1 MDAYPHHRR
10 FAVSGD
16 APPPPPPQPQPPPPS
31 HASPHWYPGP
41 SPPPYPP
48 HANHPFPPQHHQ
60 WGPPHPP
67 PPLPQQQPPPP
78 PYGYHPSLPPMPMQ
92 PPPPAAG
99 NPWPSHHAAAQ
110 PPPPSYPPPPPG
122 QGWANHSWA
131 QSHGYAGHGN
141 EEDWATK
148 AKAWAAAKSVTE
160 NHHIQQHAI
169 SANRPEAH
177 NYGYQD
183 QYQQP
188 AGLPA
193 EPLRPPIPQSS
204 NDQLPFQMTGQ
215 HRETNYL
222 PDGGPLAPPAKN
234 FSSFPSAYE
243 QEVSYNYPSTPGV
256 GNAMIQYPSLQ
267 TQPPPTASA
276 MQDGFPQAPSSMHI
290 APSLEQPHFGHDGQS
305 SKIAVDPSDQP
316 LEFNSRKAPDM
327 AVHRTANF
335 NSNIPAAPIAASDH
349 DAHSAPAQ
357 SWVPS
362 TTVLF
367 PQASVP
373 PQAAQMDP
381 SVHAA
386 PLFGAVSGSSYIPP
400 SAFGV
405 GNVTEAFPVDANT
418 PFNVTERS
426 KKPPVPNW
434 LREELLKKKSTSVS
448 ASVQHS
454 TEFHSTGSEDA
465 EKILKSSDQ
474 ADSRS
479 VDSAKSTDDEEE
491 DEDEIEAAR
500 MAAMNQEIKRVLTE
514 VLLKV
519 TDDLFDEIAT
529 KVLNEDDPSAEPNE
543 PTRVS
548 SVKGPGL
555 GESKPKVSAKVV
567 IPAKP
572 TNVSS
577 ADHSDGTGLSSPKGA
592 LLGLASYDSDDDDEG
607 DNEDKVP
614 VLNLSSETKAG
625 AARPGEGEKA
635 TDGEQHGNH
644 NERNSVVQ
652 NASLGE
658 DRKFNDEMSHRNS
671 STELKQELRVHDTHS
686 REFPSDAKISSQ
698 PKDVA
703 PTPDEKA
710 HEYSQNGK
718 VPPSGKNVENFSNM
732 ESSQGHLGK
741 SSNEED
747 FVKEPKAVRRKE
759 SESSSK
765 RYNDDDKSSMY
776 GNIDKK
782 GSFKEEKGSD
792 RSARHGADTR
802 EPCSRG
808 NSKQDDA
815 KGERKDYQKDVREK
829 SRDSADRREKGK
841 HEKEDRSRQTTKGS
855 SSHSSR
861 RSRSPSARSRTK
873 KESSSHRESVS
884 SDEPSDNSKRRK
896 LHSCQSSMSPSPPKS
911 RNRQCLKD
919 TAFTYLLW
927 YLLSEETSD
936 EFRGLHIASILTA
949 GIRLI
954 HLRKEAFQI
963 QNSSQKKIEDT
974 IDFKMPRHPCE
985 AMGGISLHLLLI
997 H

>member
-16 APPPPPPQPQPPPPS
+16 APPLPPPPQPQPPPPS
-31 HASPHWYPGP
+31 HASPHCTTSGDHPTLRRRCRSSRRRMGTIPPSLRCRCSRRLLRRGIPGLLTTPLP
-41 SPPPYPP
+41 SHRRPATRRRLRARAGPIIRGLKVMDTQGMEMRKIGLQRRRHGLLLNLLQKTIIFNSMPYP
-48 HANHPFPPQHHQ
+48 QI
-60 WGPPHPP
+60 
-67 PPLPQQQPPPP
+67 
-78 PYGYHPSLPPMPMQ
+78 
-92 PPPPAAG
+92 
-99 NPWPSHHAAAQ
+99 
-110 PPPPSYPPPPPG
+110 G
-122 QGWANHSWA
+122 QKFII
-131 QSHGYAGHGN
+131 
-141 EEDWATK
+141 T
-148 AKAWAAAKSVTE
+148 
-160 NHHIQQHAI
+160 
-169 SANRPEAH
+169 
-177 NYGYQD
+177 D

-234 FSSFPSAYE
+234 FGSFPSAYE

-256 GNAMIQYPSLQ
+256 GNAMIQYPSSQ

-357 SWVPS
+357 SWIPS

-400 SAFGV
+400 AAFGV

-454 TEFHSTGSEDA
+454 TEFHSKGSEDA
-465 EKILKSSDQ
+465 EKTLKSSDQ

-479 VDSAKSTDDEEE
+479 VDSAKSTDDDEE

-500 MAAMNQEIKRVLTE
+500 MAAMNQEIKR
-514 VLLKV
+514 V

-567 IPAKP
+567 VPAKP

-592 LLGLASYDSDDDDEG
+592 LLGLASYDSDDEDDDG

-614 VLNLSSETKAG
+614 VSNLSSETKAG

-671 STELKQELRVHDTHS
+671 SAELKQELRVHDTHS
-686 REFPSDAKISSQ
+686 RVFPSDAKISSQ

-710 HEYSQNGK
+710 HGYSQNGK
-718 VPPSGKNVENFSNM
+718 VPPSGNNAENFSNM

-792 RSARHGADTR
+792 RSVRHGADTR
-802 EPCSRG
+802 EPRSRG

-896 LHSCQSSMSPSPPKS
+896 LHSRKSSMSPSPPKS
-911 RNRQCLKD
+911 RNR
-919 TAFTYLLW
+919 W
-927 YLLSEETSD
+927 YFHMNFSGVLSFSNME
-936 EFRGLHIASILTA
+936 
-949 GIRLI
+949 
-954 HLRKEAFQI
+954 EAFQI

-974 IDFKMPRHPCE
+974 FDFKMPRHPCE
-985 AMGGISLHLLLI
+985 AMCGISLHLVLI

>member
-1 MDAYPHHRR
+1 MDAYPHPRR
-10 FAVSGD
+10 FAGSGD
-16 APPPPPPQPQPPPPS
+16 APPPPPPQQQQQPPPPS
-31 HASPHWYPGP
+31 HTNHHWYPGP
-41 SPPPYPP
+41 APPPYPP

-67 PPLPQQQPPPP
+67 PPQHQPPP
-78 PYGYHPSLPPMPMQ
+78 PYGYHPSLPSMPMQ

-99 NPWPSHHAAAQ
+99 NPWPPHHAAAQ
-110 PPPPSYPPPPPG
+110 PQPPSYPPPPPG
-122 QGWANHSWA
+122 QGWANLSWA
-131 QSHGYAGHGN
+131 QSHGYTGHGN

-160 NHHIQQHAI
+160 NHHTQQHAI
-169 SANRPEAH
+169 STNRPDNH

-204 NDQLPFQMTGQ
+204 NGQLPFQITGQ

-222 PDGGPLAPPAKN
+222 PAEDNIADGGPLAPPAKN
-234 FSSFPSAYE
+234 FGSFPSAYE
-243 QEVSYNYPSTPGV
+243 QEVSYNYPSTRGV
-256 GNAMIQYPSLQ
+256 GNAMIRYPSSQ

-305 SKIAVDPSDQP
+305 SKIIVDPSNQP

-327 AVHRTANF
+327 SVHRTTNF
-335 NSNIPAAPIAASDH
+335 SSIIPATPIAASDH

-400 SAFGV
+400 AAFGV
-405 GNVTEAFPVDANT
+405 VNVTEAFPVDANT
-418 PFNVTERS
+418 PFNVAERS

-454 TEFHSTGSEDA
+454 TEFHSMGSEDA
-465 EKILKSSDQ
+465 EKTLKSSDQ

-479 VDSAKSTDDEEE
+479 VDSAKSTDDDEE

-500 MAAMNQEIKRVLTE
+500 MAAINQEIKRVLTE

-529 KVLNEDDPSAEPNE
+529 KVLNEDDSSAESNE

-555 GESKPKVSAKVV
+555 GESKPKVPAKVAV
-567 IPAKP
+567 PAKP
-572 TNVSS
+572 TNVRS
-577 ADHSDGTGLSSPKGA
+577 AEHSDGTGLSSPKGA
-592 LLGLASYDSDDDDEG
+592 LLGLASYDSDDEDDEG
-607 DNEDKVP
+607 DDEDKVP
-614 VLNLSSETKAG
+614 VSNLLSETKAG
-625 AARPGEGEKA
+625 AAHPEAGEKA
-635 TDGEQHGNH
+635 SDGEHHGNH

-652 NASLGE
+652 NASSGE
-658 DRKFNDEMSHRNS
+658 DRKFKDEMTHRNS
-671 STELKQELRVHDTHS
+671 STELKQELCVHETPI
-686 REFPSDAKISSQ
+686 REFPSYVKVSSQ
-698 PKDVA
+698 PKDVV
-703 PTPDEKA
+703 PTLDEKA
-710 HEYSQNGK
+710 HGYSRNGK
-718 VPPSGKNVENFSNM
+718 VPPSGNNVENYSKM
-732 ESSQGHLGK
+732 ESGHRHLGK
-741 SSNEED
+741 NSNEED

-759 SESSSK
+759 LESSSK

-776 GNIDKK
+776 GNTDKK
-782 GSFKEEKGSD
+782 GSLKEEKGSD
-792 RSARHGADTR
+792 RSAKHGADTR
-802 EPCSRG
+802 EPRSRG
-808 NSKQDDA
+808 NSKQDDT
-815 KGERKDYQKDVREK
+815 KGDRKDYQKDVRER

-841 HEKEDRSRQTTKGS
+841 HEKEDRSRQFTKGS

-873 KESSSHRESVS
+873 ESSSHRESVS
-884 SDEPSDNSKRRK
+884 SDEPSDNAKRRK
-896 LHSCQSSMSPSPPKS
+896 LHSRKSSMSPSPPKS
-911 RNRQCLKD
+911 RNR
-919 TAFTYLLW
+919 

-954 HLRKEAFQI
+954 HLRKGRSVPDPELQ
-963 QNSSQKKIEDT
+963 SKED
-974 IDFKMPRHPCE
+974 RRY
-985 AMGGISLHLLLI
+985 L
-997 H
+997 

>member
-67 PPLPQQQPPPP
+67 PPLPQQPP

-99 NPWPSHHAAAQ
+99 NPWPPHHAAAQ

-169 SANRPEAH
+169 SANRPEVH

-234 FSSFPSAYE
+234 FGSFPSAYE

-256 GNAMIQYPSLQ
+256 GNAMIQYPSSQ

-357 SWVPS
+357 SWIPS

-400 SAFGV
+400 AAFGV

-454 TEFHSTGSEDA
+454 TEFHSKGSEDA
-465 EKILKSSDQ
+465 EKTLKSSDQ

-479 VDSAKSTDDEEE
+479 VDSAKSTDDDEE

-500 MAAMNQEIKRVLTE
+500 MAAMNQEIKR
-514 VLLKV
+514 V

-567 IPAKP
+567 VPAKP

-592 LLGLASYDSDDDDEG
+592 LLGLASYDSDDEDDDG

-614 VLNLSSETKAG
+614 VSNLSSETKAG

-671 STELKQELRVHDTHS
+671 SAELKQELRVHDTHS

-710 HEYSQNGK
+710 HGYSQNGK
-718 VPPSGKNVENFSNM
+718 VPPSGNNAENFSNM

-792 RSARHGADTR
+792 RSVRHGADTR
-802 EPCSRG
+802 EPRSRG

-841 HEKEDRSRQTTKGS
+841 HEKEDRSRQTIKGS
-855 SSHSSR
+855 IEGQDHQVREVGPR
-861 RSRSPSARSRTK
+861 RR
-873 KESSSHRESVS
+873 V
-884 SDEPSDNSKRRK
+884 
-896 LHSCQSSMSPSPPKS
+896 
-911 RNRQCLKD
+911 
-919 TAFTYLLW
+919 
-927 YLLSEETSD
+927 
-936 EFRGLHIASILTA
+936 LHIERVSQVMSLLI
-949 GIRLI
+949 IRKGENFI
-954 HLRKEAFQI
+954 HQAFSPQAFALFICGKEEAFQI

-974 IDFKMPRHPCE
+974 FDFKMPRHPCE
-985 AMGGISLHLLLI
+985 AMCGITLHIVLI

>member
-16 APPPPPPQPQPPPPS
+16 APPPPPPPQPQPPPPS

-67 PPLPQQQPPPP
+67 PPLPQQPP

-99 NPWPSHHAAAQ
+99 NPWPPHHAAAQ

-169 SANRPEAH
+169 SANRPEVH

-234 FSSFPSAYE
+234 FGSFPSAYE

-256 GNAMIQYPSLQ
+256 GNAMIQYPSSQ
-267 TQPPPTASA
+267 TQLPPTASA

-357 SWVPS
+357 SWIPS

-400 SAFGV
+400 AAFGV

-454 TEFHSTGSEDA
+454 TEFHSKGSEDA
-465 EKILKSSDQ
+465 EKTLKSSDQ

-479 VDSAKSTDDEEE
+479 VDSAKSTDDDEE

-500 MAAMNQEIKRVLTE
+500 MAAMNQEIKR
-514 VLLKV
+514 V

-567 IPAKP
+567 VPAKP

-592 LLGLASYDSDDDDEG
+592 LLGLASYDSDDEDDEG

-614 VLNLSSETKAG
+614 VSNLSSETKAG

-671 STELKQELRVHDTHS
+671 SAELKQELRVHDTHS

-703 PTPDEKA
+703 PTLDEKA
-710 HEYSQNGK
+710 HGYSQNGK
-718 VPPSGKNVENFSNM
+718 VPPSGNNVENFSNM

-792 RSARHGADTR
+792 RSVRHGADTR
-802 EPCSRG
+802 EPRSRG

-815 KGERKDYQKDVREK
+815 KGERKDYQKDIEERKGNMKRRIGRGKLQRAQVVIAVEGQDHQVREVGP
-829 SRDSADRREKGK
+829 RRRVLHIERVSQVMSLLIIRKGENFIHVK
-841 HEKEDRSRQTTKGS
+841 
-855 SSHSSR
+855 
-861 RSRSPSARSRTK
+861 AA
-873 KESSSHRESVS
+873 
-884 SDEPSDNSKRRK
+884 
-896 LHSCQSSMSPSPPKS
+896 CPPHPQ
-911 RNRQCLKD
+911 NLG
-919 TAFTYLLW
+919 T
-927 YLLSEETSD
+927 D

-954 HLRKEAFQI
+954 HLRKGIGQEEAFQI

-974 IDFKMPRHPCE
+974 FDFKMPRHPCE
-985 AMGGISLHLLLI
+985 AMCGISLHLLLI